1 MIATSLLRSTA
12 ARRVATRSA
21 STFASSSSAS
31 SSTSKTVV
39 GLLGAAGLL
48 AAHASMDGRDEREV
62 SGICTSRSNCYLFH
76 FDYSSHLVLYHLS
89 LSFFHH
95 HHYVDIVP
103 LDVLDRVQTN
113 QQNTP
118 KPML

>member
-21 STFASSSSAS
+21 STFASSSSATS
-31 SSTSKTVV
+31 SSSNTVV

-62 SGICTSRSNCYLFH
+62 SFLLSSR
-76 FDYSSHLVLYHLS
+76 LS
-89 LSFFHH
+89 IADMNIGL
-95 HHYVDIVP
+95 
-103 LDVLDRVQTN
+103 
-113 QQNTP
+113 
-118 KPML
+118 